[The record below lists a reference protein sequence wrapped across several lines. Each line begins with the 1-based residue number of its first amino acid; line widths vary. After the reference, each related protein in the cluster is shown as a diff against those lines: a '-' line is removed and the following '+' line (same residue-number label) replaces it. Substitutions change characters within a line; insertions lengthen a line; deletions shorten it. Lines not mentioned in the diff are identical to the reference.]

1 MARNRS
7 RSRRKES
14 ELDGKIE
21 QVSHMRTTTMRRMN
35 PMQEQIDV
43 LENRMDQLD
52 KVFIH
57 LDTVL
62 IRLADAE
69 RTIHRLEKRC
79 DAFEIYIEG
88 G

>member
-1 MARNRS
+1 
-7 RSRRKES
+7 
-14 ELDGKIE
+14 
-21 QVSHMRTTTMRRMN
+21 MRRMN
-35 PMQEQIDV
+35 PMQEQIDS

-69 RTIHRLEKRC
+69 RTIRCLEKRC
-79 DAFEIYIEG
+79 DAFEIYFEG